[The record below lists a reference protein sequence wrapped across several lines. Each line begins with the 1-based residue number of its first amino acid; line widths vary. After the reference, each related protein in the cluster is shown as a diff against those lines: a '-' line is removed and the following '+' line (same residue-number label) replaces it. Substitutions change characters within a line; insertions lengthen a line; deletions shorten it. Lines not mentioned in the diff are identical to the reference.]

1 MEDIRRDS
9 PRKLRRQNPLMVNI
23 TGDNRRVER
32 TRPLDVE
39 YITRDNKSNEKTKSL
54 LNGEDHT

>member
-1 MEDIRRDS
+1 MEDIGRDS

-32 TRPLDVE
+32 TRPLNVE
-39 YITRDNKSNEKTKSL
+39 YITRDNKLNEKTRSL